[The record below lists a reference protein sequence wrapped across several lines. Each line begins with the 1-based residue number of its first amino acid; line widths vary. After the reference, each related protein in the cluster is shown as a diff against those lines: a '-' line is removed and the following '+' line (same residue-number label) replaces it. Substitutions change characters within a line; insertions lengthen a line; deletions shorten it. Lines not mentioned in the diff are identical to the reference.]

1 MRCKANRSLPL
12 RRRIRRRFTY
22 PTTIPPWS
30 TGRGP
35 IRITRPITG
44 RHRPISAMAS
54 LRPGLPSAPDMRSAV
69 GGQEVIGAA
78 ISIGAAA
85 ATTSTLP
92 RPPIGPHVR
101 SAAPVAA
108 TDGSPASIIDR
119 LPEIEVNATSA
130 AAAAIRCSNP
140 AQNPARNQEA
150 AEPMSGKAIAP
161 TKEQVSRITAKASGR
176 VRRRDRLIVQRT
188 RDRRTGQRAPDRRI
202 AAADAVEAA
211 ACARAAVA
219 GVALWRAVAAVA
231 VAAVAA
237 AAVAADGGPI
247 LGLSTT
253 LSLSGI

>member
-1 MRCKANRSLPL
+1 
-12 RRRIRRRFTY
+12 
-22 PTTIPPWS
+22 
-30 TGRGP
+30 
-35 IRITRPITG
+35 
-44 RHRPISAMAS
+44 
-54 LRPGLPSAPDMRSAV
+54 
-69 GGQEVIGAA
+69 GA
-78 ISIGAAA
+78 G
-85 ATTSTLP
+85 ATTTTTS
-92 RPPIGPHVR
+92 PPPPSGPHVR

-176 VRRRDRLIVQRT
+176 GRRRDRLIVQRT

-202 AAADAVEAA
+202 AAAEGNMRTSPAAVAVEAA

-219 GVALWRAVAAVA
+219 GVALWR
-231 VAAVAA
+231 AA